1 MCFGALRG
9 PLRPEQMEPQEVVI
23 YLGIMF
29 NLYTVLSFGQDNPKN
44 RLYCSYIIL
53 TLSSICEGAGVAA
66 HLTRFGKVLKNLL
79 FS

>member
-1 MCFGALRG
+1 MLWCSSGAFEARTDG
-9 PLRPEQMEPQEVVI
+9 ASRSRF

-53 TLSSICEGAGVAA
+53 TLSSICEGAGVVA